1 MNVWGDTHAAKAEA
15 FTGKGCPDREQQGKG
30 TQENCSAMWLAVS
43 GFIGMGSL
51 STLSLASHL
60 DWPMLGLAQGPGG
73 VCISQ
78 PRQISHQ
85 GSWEV
90 CTLLP
95 PMGPSQ
101 ILLVSLQGITIFFIR
116 AYCCETT
123 HVGGYYHAWPRW
135 AVSVNGSKQKYWH
148 LSHITALKIN

>member
-1 MNVWGDTHAAKAEA
+1 
-15 FTGKGCPDREQQGKG
+15 
-30 TQENCSAMWLAVS
+30 MWFAVS

-90 CTLLP
+90 CHLFP
-95 PMGPSQ
+95 PIGPSQ
-101 ILLVSLQGITIFFIR
+101 IVPVSLQGSTMFLTEGS
-116 AYCCETT
+116 CCETT
-123 HVGGYYHAWPRW
+123 HARGYYGTWPRW
-135 AVSVNGSKQKYWH
+135 AVSVSGLLTH
-148 LSHITALKIN
+148 PEPFPPAHSHSHQNKHADTQTQSYNLLF